1 MGKNMTSIY
10 EDVCSIPGLSH
21 WVKDLVFAV
30 SCGVGQRCGSDPVL
44 LWLWCKPAAV
54 ALIRPLAWEPP
65 YAMGVAL
72 KKQTKKNQKQTS
84 HGYKVSFMGIT
95 PG

>member
-1 MGKNMTSIY
+1 MTSIY

-54 ALIRPLAWEPP
+54 ALIRPLARGLP
-65 YAMGVAL
+65 YAAGVAL
-72 KKQTKKNQKQTS
+72 KRKKIKRKNPTLKNFCFIRSSCCGT
-84 HGYKVSFMGIT
+84 MG
-95 PG
+95 